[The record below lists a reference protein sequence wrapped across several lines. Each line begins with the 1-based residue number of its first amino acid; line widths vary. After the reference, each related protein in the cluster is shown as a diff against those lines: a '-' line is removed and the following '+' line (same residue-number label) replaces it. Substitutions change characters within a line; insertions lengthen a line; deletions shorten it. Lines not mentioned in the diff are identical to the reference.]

1 MKNPTQDFWV
11 GFFVYIIFAIFAL
24 ILLVDLF
31 LVRFY
36 LMNLVAVL

>member
-1 MKNPTQDFWV
+1 MKNPTQGFWV
-11 GFFVYIIFAIFAL
+11 GFLYIIFAIFVL

-31 LVRFY
+31 LVQFH